1 MSKILIRTLN
11 SNHLF
16 NAIKSFG
23 NIFEQVWHIQT
34 QSTSRWQFTN
44 KMGRRWERVKS
55 ETETTI
61 GNSKTYTLLSYNILA
76 QDLLTEHLYLY
87 VGVEPSMLRWDHR
100 LLRLTEE
107 IQYIKP
113 DILCLQEMQFNHLKS
128 LVKHISFKRELEYV
142 FKKKTGHRTDGCAI
156 IYDRSKFR
164 LLSERPVEYYTNGD
178 AVLNRD
184 NIALLAKFA
193 VRKEPQKK
201 FIIATTHLL
210 YNPKR
215 QDVRI
220 AQVEKLM
227 GTIQQYSAEAEGEN
241 SAFIPVIL
249 TGDFNFEPKTRPYQ
263 LLSEPCK
270 FTPTTKKSAESEVAG
285 DSKQQTSREYY
296 LKAPDRDINRLQ
308 MLPLDFGMQTA
319 STFQNKWTTVDYV
332 LQSVDKNRN
341 KIQIR
346 SVYSLPNIN
355 DCVRTGAIPNKYLG
369 SDHYSLG
376 IKFTVF

>member
-1 MSKILIRTLN
+1 MLKILISTLN
-11 SNHLF
+11 STNLF
-16 NAIKSFG
+16 NAIKPFG
-23 NIFEQVWHIQT
+23 NIFEHVWYFQA
-34 QSTSRWQFTN
+34 QSISRWQFTN
-44 KMGRRWERVKS
+44 KMGRRWEQVKS
-55 ETETTI
+55 EMDMAS
-61 GNSKTYTLLSYNILA
+61 GNNKTYTLLSYNILA

-87 VGVEPSMLRWDHR
+87 IGIEPSMLRWDHR
-100 LLRLTEE
+100 LFRLKEE

-128 LVKHISFKRELEYV
+128 LVKHISLKRELEYV

-164 LLSERPVEYYTNGD
+164 LLSERPVEYYTHGD
-178 AVLNRD
+178 ALLNRD

-193 VRKEPQKK
+193 VKNEPQKK

-227 GTIQQYSAEAEGEN
+227 DAIQQYSAENEGEN
-241 SAFIPVIL
+241 IAFLPVIL
-249 TGDFNFEPKTRPYQ
+249 TGDFNFKPKTRPFQ

-270 FTPTTKKSAESEVAG
+270 SIPTHQKLLDSDVAG
-285 DSKQQTSREYY
+285 DSQQQTSREYY
-296 LKAPDRDINRLQ
+296 LKVSATDGNQLQ
-308 MLPLDFGMQTA
+308 MMPLDFGIQTA
-319 STFQNKWTTVDYV
+319 STFQDKWVTVDYV
-332 LQSVDKNRN
+332 LQSVDKNRKN
-341 KIQIR
+341 IQIR
-346 SVYSLPNIN
+346 SVYALPTIN
-355 DCVRTGAIPNKYLG
+355 DCVRTGVIPNKYLG

-376 IKFTVF
+376 IKFSVI